1 MQLFH
6 SLTTF
11 FSDSLMCYI
20 GSTPPVKERKKEKE
34 GITTVPVFHGLCF
47 ITGSALSIQG
57 NFFNPFHARDLFL
70 YLLKTSCFQGVQK
83 EASGMKWVKYVILGL
98 NPNMDGP
105 RMFCEWIGGS
115 QLFFPSA
122 LISFSMMIE
131 SFCEQHVVPKSI
143 HANNRSVPAP
153 LTSALF

>member
-34 GITTVPVFHGLCF
+34 GITTVPVFHGSCF
-47 ITGSALSIQG
+47 T
-57 NFFNPFHARDLFL
+57 FHARDLFL